1 MPVPSAKK
9 GARPLPRWICLF
21 CALLTAFST
30 LSGCARK
37 PQPLELYLPAGPTV
51 MVDGTALA
59 SLALDDAV
67 VIRLSDLQ
75 QVWPWLELLEDGDC
89 CTFSLR
95 DSAETVSLPCTEVK
109 SRAAKKFDFAST
121 QPGCI
126 RYLDGKTAEHWLPL
140 QVFCDLMGAWL
151 LPDAETQTW
160 FVSGVALRGSA
171 IPAGRQVP
179 VLMYHCISD
188 DVWGEKELFISPDV
202 FRKQMQYL
210 KEHGYEPIFFED
222 LYHLDDYEKP
232 ILITADDG
240 YLDNYTEMYPILQEQ
255 GVKVTISLITGSV
268 GNPRYL
274 TAAQIREME
283 QSGLVSFQ
291 SHTVTH
297 LRLDT
302 ADAETTVR
310 EMAQSRLDVARLT
323 GKIPYLF
330 SCPESRKSQT
340 AFDLV
345 GDYYQFMTTGSG
357 DWSPDDGTYRILRRY
372 ICRSMSLQK
381 FAALYP

>member
-1 MPVPSAKK
+1 M
-9 GARPLPRWICLF
+9 PRWICLF
-21 CALLTAFST
+21 CALLTVFST

-75 QVWPWLELLEDGDC
+75 QVWPWLELLEDGDF

-210 KEHGYEPIFFED
+210 K
-222 LYHLDDYEKP
+222 
-232 ILITADDG
+232 
-240 YLDNYTEMYPILQEQ
+240 
-255 GVKVTISLITGSV
+255 
-268 GNPRYL
+268 
-274 TAAQIREME
+274 
-283 QSGLVSFQ
+283 
-291 SHTVTH
+291 
-297 LRLDT
+297 
-302 ADAETTVR
+302 
-310 EMAQSRLDVARLT
+310 
-323 GKIPYLF
+323 
-330 SCPESRKSQT
+330 
-340 AFDLV
+340 
-345 GDYYQFMTTGSG
+345 
-357 DWSPDDGTYRILRRY
+357 
-372 ICRSMSLQK
+372 
-381 FAALYP
+381 